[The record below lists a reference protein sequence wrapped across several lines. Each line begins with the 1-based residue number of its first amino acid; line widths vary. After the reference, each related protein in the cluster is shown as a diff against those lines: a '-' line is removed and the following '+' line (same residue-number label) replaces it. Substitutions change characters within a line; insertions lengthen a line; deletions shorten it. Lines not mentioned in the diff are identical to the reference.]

1 MTTEMVKRPTMFQ
14 LAIERRNVIER
25 IIEQHG
31 EITDSD
37 SVDLAAADAS
47 IEHKTEAYLA
57 VMAAF
62 EAQRDRANEEAE
74 IARAYATACNKAH
87 DAMRS
92 RLAALLKVAGVERV
106 KAANRT
112 VSVQAGRPSVVI
124 DDSSALPLDGHVARL
139 EIIERVVADKAVIKE
154 RIETGQA
161 VPGARIVIGADT
173 IRVTTPRAK
182 AIQATDPQHDRAI
195 SSDIN
200 AGE

>member
-1 MTTEMVKRPTMFQ
+1 MTAIIKRPTMFQ

-25 IIEQHG
+25 IIEQYG
-31 EITDSD
+31 EITDAD

-74 IARAYATACNKAH
+74 IARSYASACHKAH
-87 DAMRS
+87 DAMRA

-112 VSVQAGRPSVVI
+112 VSVQAGRPSVII
-124 DDSSALPLDGHVARL
+124 DDSSALPLDGKLAKL
-139 EIIERVVADKAVIKE
+139 EIIERVVPDKAAIKE
-154 RIETGQA
+154 AIDAGIT
-161 VPGARIVIGADT
+161 VPGAHVSIGADT
-173 IRVTTPRAK
+173 IRVTTPRTK
-182 AIQATDPQHDRAI
+182 AIPATDPLNDRAI